1 MSNEYYLDMFAD
13 SIDDEEY
20 IKDYQKNFAEDVKK
34 ILESEDIN
42 GKIKQW
48 VLLNTKEPYAFIK

>member
-13 SIDDEEY
+13 SIEDEEY

-34 ILESEDIN
+34 ILENGNNDDITEV
-42 GKIKQW
+42 K
-48 VLLNTKEPYAFIK
+48 